1 MKKWIFLVLTI
12 LLSAGLMTACS
23 SEPELSEIQPVLKSE
38 SIRLL
43 SQVDPTNGTSLAGM
57 IETYNFKKKHSYS
70 TGSDYVIQVSYR
82 VRLLKSGEEMSPSQQ
97 KAAKLAFGSTRVG
110 AVREIRSQEFRLI
123 HTDGQ
128 WRIYQRAQ

>member
-1 MKKWIFLVLTI
+1 MKYWFVGVLIIFL
-12 LLSAGLMTACS
+12 TACS
-23 SEPELSEIQPVLKSE
+23 REPEMSEIQPVLKAE

-70 TGSDYVIQVSYR
+70 TGSDYVVQVSYR
-82 VRLLKSGEEMSPSQQ
+82 VRLIKSGTEMTDTQRV
-97 KAAKLAFGSTRVG
+97 AAKLAFGSTRVG

-123 HTDGQ
+123 HTDGK
-128 WRIYQRAQ
+128 WTIYQKTP